1 MAEIDITTIDMNELK
16 AQVKALNA
24 LEGVTD
30 KIKVVGISKQA
41 MVDKFSEQVL
51 ALDAAEVTIPE
62 PIVDFYNSMFSE
74 AEATDD
80 GAGASA
86 DPAAAKDPAKDK
98 PKTPKKKEPN
108 PRIVFMETL
117 VAKGTLTK
125 KDIVDQTL
133 AKFPD
138 ISKSTIATN
147 LTDGKNPKYCPFTKL
162 LKIDDESKV
171 VSYAE

>member
-1 MAEIDITTIDMNELK
+1 MAEIDISTIDMNELK
-16 AQVKALNA
+16 AQVKELNA
-24 LEGVTD
+24 LEGVTE

-41 MVDKFSEQVL
+41 MVDKFAEQIV
-51 ALDAAEVTIPE
+51 ALDAAEVTLPE
-62 PIVDFYNSMFSE
+62 PMVDFYNSMFTE
-74 AEATDD
+74 AAADP
-80 GAGASA
+80 GAGAA
-86 DPAAAKDPAKDK
+86 DPAADKDPAKDK

-125 KDIVDQTL
+125 KEIVDQTL
-133 AKFPD
+133 AQFPD
-138 ISKSTIATN
+138 ISKSTISTN